1 MKVAVGASS
10 FSQSS
15 DRALRLLT
23 DKGIEVVKNPYGR
36 KMTVDETIRHLQG
49 ADGLLAGLELLNED
63 VLSKAPTLKAI
74 ARIGIGMD
82 NVDIEAVKRRKIA
95 LSNTPDAPTEA
106 VAEMTMAALLAIGH
120 KLIQC
125 NDEMHRNIW
134 KKHIGFS
141 LKNLNVLLIGYGR
154 IGKRVKCM
162 LNVFGSNIKAYD
174 EYLSGYDTDLE
185 QKLAWADVISLH
197 ASGNKEV
204 LTPERFGKMK
214 NGVVILNSARGALLN
229 EQALVEAL
237 ESGRVSYFWGD
248 VFWQEPYEGKLQNI
262 ENAILTPHIATYNS
276 YCRETMEVE
285 AVENLLYDLEMAFV
299 RMEG

>member
-15 DRALRLLT
+15 DKALRLLV

-63 VLSKAPTLKAI
+63 VLSKTPTLKAI

-106 VAEMTMAALLAIGH
+106 VAEMTVAALLAIGH
-120 KLIQC
+120 RLLQC
-125 NDEMHRNIW
+125 NEEMHRNIW
-134 KKHIGFS
+134 KKHIGFA
-141 LKNLNVLLIGYGR
+141 LKNLNVLLLGYGR

-162 LNVFGSNIKAYD
+162 LNVFGSNIEVYD

-197 ASGNKEV
+197 ASGNEEV
-204 LTPERFGKMK
+204 LTPERFEKIK
-214 NGVVILNSARGALLN
+214 DGVVILNSARGALIN

-237 ESGRVSYFWGD
+237 RNGRVSYFWGD
-248 VFWQEPYEGKLQNI
+248 VFWQEPYEGELQKI
-262 ENAILTPHIATYNS
+262 DNAILTPHIATYNS

-285 AVENLLYDLEMAFV
+285 AVENLLHDLEI
-299 RMEG
+299 